1 VKYKHPHLE
10 EEFKGRSQVLKDMAF
25 FIEKISME
33 WGIDPVITRVL
44 EKIEGSSGVHEA
56 GRAIDF
62 RSSIYNEEQIVLLL
76 DKVNTKFR
84 RKDGKRT
91 LIHHAFRGGAPHFH
105 LQQSSRPD
113 VLVIAPEP
121 DSIQA

>member
-1 VKYKHPHLE
+1 MKYKHPHLE
-10 EEFKGRSQVLKDMAF
+10 EEFKTRSQTLKEMAF
-25 FIEKISME
+25 FIEKLSLE

-62 RSSIYNEEQIVLLL
+62 RSSMYSEEQIVILL
-76 DKVNTKFR
+76 DRVNRKFW

-91 LIHHAFRGGAPHFH
+91 LIHHSFRGGAPHFH
-105 LQQSSRPD
+105 LQEPSRPD